1 MAPAFHRFVLS
12 NPLTR
17 PVARQQTEAL
27 FDTVAGFVYA
37 QTLAAMVELD
47 LFRRLAQ
54 SPRTTQELAAELDL
68 SERAVDT
75 LMSAGTARGLVGPR
89 GDRWGLG
96 MKGAAILG
104 QGGIAEMVAHHHHFY
119 RDLAD
124 PVARLRQDGPTEL
137 AGYWTYSGGER
148 AAPFDAKGYTNL
160 MAASQAFIASAVLH
174 NAPFRKARHLTDLG
188 GGAGAFAIA
197 ALKCHK
203 NLTVTILDRA
213 DVIPHAKSALA
224 EADLSQRATVGEV
237 DFFRDDIFSQESPG
251 EGDIVTLVRI
261 LHDHDDAAVATLLK
275 NVSRQ
280 IGRAR
285 LIVVEPMAD
294 LRRPTGFDAYFPWYF
309 NAMGQGRFRSPQVL
323 TGLLKAAGFHSVR
336 PLHSRNPTLTKV
348 LLAAVQFD

>member
-17 PVARQQTEAL
+17 PIARQQTEAL

-47 LFRRLAQ
+47 LFRRLAEA
-54 SPRTTQELAAELDL
+54 PRTTKELAADLHL

-75 LMSAGTARGLVGPR
+75 LMSAGAARGLVDRR
-89 GDRWGLG
+89 GERWGLG

-104 QGGIAEMVAHHHHFY
+104 QGGIAEMVSHHHHFY

-148 AAPFDAKGYTNL
+148 TARFDAEGYTSL

-188 GGAGAFAIA
+188 GGAGAFAMA

-203 NLTVTILDRA
+203 NLTVTVLDRA
-213 DVIPHAKSALA
+213 DVIPHAQAALSAA
-224 EADLSQRATVGEV
+224 GFGHRATVGEV
-237 DFFRDDIFSQESPG
+237 DFFKDDIFSQESPG
-251 EGDIVTLVRI
+251 PTDLVSLVRI
-261 LHDHDDAAVATLLK
+261 LHDHDDEAVAALLK
-275 NVSRQ
+275 NVARQ
-280 IGRAR
+280 IGPAR
-285 LIVVEPMAD
+285 LVVVEPMANH
-294 LRRPTGFDAYFPWYF
+294 RRPTGLDAYFPWYF
-309 NAMGQGRFRSPQVL
+309 NAMGQGRFRSPQAL
-323 TGLLKAAGFHSVR
+323 TAFLKEAGFHSVT

-348 LLAAVQFD
+348 LLASVQFD